1 LVSAF
6 FVASCSATGVGVTTT
21 TLPATTST
29 TQATTSTVPATT
41 TTTTLALPAVD
52 LHDDL
57 VWYGPNMGSVDFPEL
72 FSQPELWS
80 TARDRVDV
88 FKFASN
94 ALAGF
99 PYDIGG
105 DNVLDTFVEVGA
117 FAKLHEWG
125 IAISVEAGAIKFFA
139 CEAQSWADYANLAI
153 DNVEANGGQ
162 VSFLSMDEPLI
173 GGQVVE
179 NGQTCGL
186 TMDETA
192 AVVAEFVSLVTTA
205 HPDVI
210 VGDIEAYPH
219 YPVADLEQWIL
230 ALQDA
235 GVTPAFLH
243 LDVDIE
249 RAEVESQNV
258 IDDLR
263 RLRDF
268 SEQQGIPFG
277 VILTANWTFTDSDE
291 RYFQSTTEWAD
302 TVTTALGRTSHVI
315 FQSWWGPAPSGL
327 HEVPINLPEDDP
339 AVPSHTRL
347 INEILDALG

>member
-1 LVSAF
+1 
-6 FVASCSATGVGVTTT
+6 
-21 TLPATTST
+21 
-29 TQATTSTVPATT
+29 
-41 TTTTLALPAVD
+41 
-52 LHDDL
+52 
-57 VWYGPNMGSVDFPEL
+57 MGSADFPAL
-72 FSQPELWS
+72 FSQPELWQ
-80 TARDRVDV
+80 TARERVDV

-105 DNVLDTFVEVGA
+105 DNVLETFVEVGA

-192 AVVAEFVSLVTTA
+192 AVVAEFVDLVTAA

-219 YPVADLEQWIL
+219 YPVADLEEWIL
-230 ALQDA
+230 ALQGA
-235 GVTPAFLH
+235 GAAPAFLH

-249 RAEVESQNV
+249 RAAVEGQDV

-277 VILTANWTFTDSDE
+277 VILTANWTFTDTDE
-291 RYFQSTTEWAD
+291 HYFQSTMEWAD
-302 TVTTALGRTSHVI
+302 TVATALGRPSHVI

-339 AVPSHTRL
+339 AVYSHTRL
-347 INEILDALG
+347 INEILDAAG

>member
-1 LVSAF
+1 
-6 FVASCSATGVGVTTT
+6 
-21 TLPATTST
+21 
-29 TQATTSTVPATT
+29 
-41 TTTTLALPAVD
+41 
-52 LHDDL
+52 
-57 VWYGPNMGSVDFPEL
+57 MGSLDFPEL
-72 FSQPELWS
+72 FSRPELWR
-80 TARDRVDV
+80 TAREQVDV

-94 ALAGF
+94 ALVGF

-117 FAKLHEWG
+117 FAKLYEWG
-125 IAISVEAGAIKFFA
+125 IATSVEAGAIKFFG

-153 DNVEANGGQ
+153 DNVEANGGR

-192 AVVAEFVSLVTTA
+192 AVVAEFVDLVTAA

-219 YPVADLEQWIL
+219 YPVADLEEWIL
-230 ALQDA
+230 ALRDA
-235 GVTPAFLH
+235 GATPAFLH

-249 RAEVESQNV
+249 RAEVEGQDV

-277 VILTANWTFTDSDE
+277 VIVTANWTFADSDE
-291 RYFQSTTEWAD
+291 RYYQSTIEWAD
-302 TVTTALGRTSHVI
+302 TVTTALGRPSHVI

-327 HEVPINLPEDDP
+327 HEVPINLPDDDA
-339 AVPSHTRL
+339 AVHSHTRL